1 MNAFAKP
8 VLERSTCFFWTL
20 SPEEQERWNATTSEG
35 RKAIEKEYRTKSGLD
50 NMIGREQ
57 GPATAEQ
64 VAEAWEQA
72 RYWTEQLAA
81 GAAETEP
88 WARFLAERAGAE
100 QKAGA
105 GAAGAEQKAGPVP
118 YYECDDDD
126 DMRWLE

>member
-1 MNAFAKP
+1 MNALAKP

-50 NMIGREQ
+50 NMIGRGQ

-64 VAEAWEQA
+64 VAEAWAQA
-72 RYWTEQLAA
+72 RYLTEQLAA
-81 GAAETEP
+81 GAAETKP
-88 WARFLAERAGAE
+88 WARFLAERAGA
-100 QKAGA
+100 A

-126 DMRWLE
+126 DMDWLE

>member
-1 MNAFAKP
+1 MNALAKP

-64 VAEAWEQA
+64 VAEAWAQA

-88 WARFLAERAGAE
+88 WARFLAERAGAGA
-100 QKAGA
+100 AGA
-105 GAAGAEQKAGPVP
+105 GAEQAGPVP

>member
-64 VAEAWEQA
+64 VAEAWAQA

-81 GAAETEP
+81 GAAETAP

-100 QKAGA
+100 QDK
-105 GAAGAEQKAGPVP
+105 AGAEQDKAGPVP

-126 DMRWLE
+126 MRWLE

>member
-1 MNAFAKP
+1 MNALAKP

-64 VAEAWEQA
+64 VAEAWAQA

-88 WARFLAERAGAE
+88 WARFLAERAEAGAE
-100 QKAGA
+100 QK
-105 GAAGAEQKAGPVP
+105 AEQKAGPVP

>member
-1 MNAFAKP
+1 MNALAKP

-50 NMIGREQ
+50 NMFGREQ

-64 VAEAWEQA
+64 VAEAWAQA

-88 WARFLAERAGAE
+88 WARFLAEQKAE
-100 QKAGA
+100 QK
-105 GAAGAEQKAGPVP
+105 AAGAEQDKAGPVP